1 MVLAIFL
8 SPFFVDIKKTNTLK
22 TFFEK
27 CAHSVERDQYG
38 SDRDRDRG
46 KNEIKKP
53 NIFQSNFMELVDYV
67 DGDNQLYL
75 LYSEFNLTFLLP
87 FASTFYILYFRVAML
102 EFIIQKYCS
111 F

>member
-1 MVLAIFL
+1 MKTILKNVLIQLSEINTEAIEIEIEVKMKL
-8 SPFFVDIKKTNTLK
+8 KNK
-22 TFFEK
+22 TFSK
-27 CAHSVERDQYG
+27 V
-38 SDRDRDRG
+38 
-46 KNEIKKP
+46 I
-53 NIFQSNFMELVDYV
+53 MELVDYV

-87 FASTFYILYFRVAML
+87 YASTFYILYFRVAIF